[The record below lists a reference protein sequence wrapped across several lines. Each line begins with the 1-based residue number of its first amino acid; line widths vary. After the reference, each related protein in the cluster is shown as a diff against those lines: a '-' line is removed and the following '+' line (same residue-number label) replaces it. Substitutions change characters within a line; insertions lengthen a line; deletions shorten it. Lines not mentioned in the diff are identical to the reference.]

1 MGCHPEHRGLRKP
14 DTPEN
19 NVSVFQ
25 VLFGV
30 WPPRSGN
37 PFSIEAA
44 IVHRPSF
51 HRFLYLCPMKTTL
64 LTFWA
69 CMLLIPLSAQQ
80 PDSSKVNVKRSGAE
94 FNPGAPAVDSL
105 SKAKAAALEA
115 DSMPEKSA
123 RKHRFGHKLLG
134 KNYPNPR
141 AAALLSAVLPGAGQA
156 YNRKYWK
163 VPIAL
168 GALGAIGYFTFDT
181 QKTYRELRDSYVLL
195 VDGDPNTNPT
205 ESPYN
210 TFDATRTKQYRD
222 TFRGYTEK
230 WYLGL
235 GVTYLL
241 IVTDAFVDAH
251 LYKFDV
257 SDDLSLQ
264 FKPSFETSN
273 GAPVFGMGI
282 AFSLS
287 NKPVT
292 RP

>member
-1 MGCHPEHRGLRKP
+1 
-14 DTPEN
+14 
-19 NVSVFQ
+19 
-25 VLFGV
+25 
-30 WPPRSGN
+30 
-37 PFSIEAA
+37 
-44 IVHRPSF
+44 
-51 HRFLYLCPMKTTL
+51 MKTSI

-69 CMLLIPLSAQQ
+69 CLLLTPLMAQQ
-80 PDSSKVNVKRSGAE
+80 PDSTKVDTKRRAAQ
-94 FNPGAPAVDSL
+94 FTPGVPAADSL
-105 SKAKAAALEA
+105 TRAANA
-115 DSMPEKSA
+115 DVVPDSLKEKPS
-123 RKHRFGHKLLG
+123 RKSRFGQKLLG
-134 KNYPNPR
+134 KKYPNPR
-141 AAALLSAVLPGAGQA
+141 AAALFSAVLPGAGQA
-156 YNRKYWK
+156 YNRKWWK
-163 VPIAL
+163 VPIAW
-168 GALGAIGYFTFDT
+168 GALGTIGYFTFDT

-205 ESPYN
+205 EEPYS

-230 WYLGL
+230 WYLAL

-264 FKPSFETSN
+264 LRPSFETSN

-282 AFSLS
+282 ALSLS
-287 NKPVT
+287 NKPLV